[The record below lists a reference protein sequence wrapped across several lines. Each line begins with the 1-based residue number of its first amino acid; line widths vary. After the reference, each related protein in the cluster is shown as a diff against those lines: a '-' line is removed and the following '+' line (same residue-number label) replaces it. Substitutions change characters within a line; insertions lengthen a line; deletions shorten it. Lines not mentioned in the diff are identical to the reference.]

1 MRVRI
6 NTREITL
13 PDNKSEVTLGQRLD
27 FQTEHGDLLDK
38 MADSI
43 SKMEDAPDKE
53 VEVLEFYF
61 EKVFRVFSFFSGVPV
76 DDLRDGRHIDKI
88 LFFYNASLAACVEPR
103 DDTLELRGAY
113 TFKGERWELPAPELK
128 QGDPM
133 TFGEVID
140 PKQMTKDA
148 FTLGLGEWYALLRIC
163 AVFLRRPGEPY
174 EEAFLFEGS
183 DRVKMMRDLPLA
195 IAEEVA
201 FFLSRSIT
209 SCVSRS
215 MYLNAVKPRERAGIP
230 SSISIG
236 MGGSTSLKRL
246 PRPRF
251 LTYREAA

>member
-103 DDTLELRGAY
+103 ADTLELREFLY
-113 TFKGERWELPAPELK
+113 KNKVPHKFE
-128 QGDPM
+128 D
-133 TFGEVID
+133 ID
-140 PKQMTKDA
+140 
-148 FTLGLGEWYALLRIC
+148 
-163 AVFLRRPGEPY
+163 
-174 EEAFLFEGS
+174 EEAG
-183 DRVKMMRDLPLA
+183 
-195 IAEEVA
+195 
-201 FFLSRSIT
+201 
-209 SCVSRS
+209 
-215 MYLNAVKPRERAGIP
+215 
-230 SSISIG
+230 
-236 MGGSTSLKRL
+236 
-246 PRPRF
+246 
-251 LTYREAA
+251 REALRALDLTPEQAPVIACSKGFIARPTLPEFAEALGI